1 MSALDELLKKEY
13 WERDYD
19 DKGEYWWYCGGD
31 DPKIAREELEAMK
44 ARIAEL
50 EAENKKLNDDLE
62 LADKLINTLAPD
74 KDTEWQPIETAPEEC
89 GFYAVEAYYS
99 AYLKEWTMGDSI
111 IHPRRWIPKPP
122 EEK

>member
-50 EAENKKLNDDLE
+50 EAELKK
-62 LADKLINTLAPD
+62 
-74 KDTEWQPIETAPEEC
+74 
-89 GFYAVEAYYS
+89 
-99 AYLKEWTMGDSI
+99 AYLVEWHKGYEEGLKNGYSNGVGDCQG
-111 IHPRRWIPKPP
+111 
-122 EEK
+122 